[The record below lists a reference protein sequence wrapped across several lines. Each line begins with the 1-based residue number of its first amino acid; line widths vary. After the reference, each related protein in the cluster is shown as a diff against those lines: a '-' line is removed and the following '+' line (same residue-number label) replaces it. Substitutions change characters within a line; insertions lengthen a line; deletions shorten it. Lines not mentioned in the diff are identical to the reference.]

1 MWARVAL
8 RTLTGMRVLVAG
20 AGVGGLATAR
30 ALLAHGHDVRVHER
44 AEQLRRGGG
53 AVTIWSNGR
62 GVLDDLGVDL
72 DDVGRRID
80 RLEQRRADGSPMY
93 AVDIAK
99 VSSRLGHPTVTI
111 PRRRLLERLAAGL
124 PEGTL
129 AYGQAATDVEEGAG
143 EVRLTLGDGR
153 RVPGDLLVGADG
165 EHSVVRARLVD
176 PAPATPNGWGTW
188 QGLCQVPVE
197 LTAGHVGVT
206 VVGKAGYCGLMPA
219 GEGLLYWW
227 FEVRRSPGGPTP
239 ADPLEYLRR
248 RFGGWAAP
256 VPDLLAAMTEA
267 DLAPF
272 WPHVRHR
279 VPRTW
284 GGGRSTLVGDAAHAM
299 PPSLAQGANQ
309 TLEDAWTLGRVLASG
324 ADPKPLTDCLRRY
337 ERARRRRVAFTSRAA
352 AMATA
357 QNVDHPLQRLAAL
370 PTPVIT
376 AMYAAML
383 RGVSTYLADG

>member
-1 MWARVAL
+1 
-8 RTLTGMRVLVAG
+8 MRVLVAG

-30 ALLAHGHDVRVHER
+30 ALLACGNDVRVYER
-44 AEQLRRGGG
+44 AARPRLGGG

-62 GVLDDLGVDL
+62 GVLDELDVDL
-72 DDVGRRID
+72 DGVGRRID
-80 RLEQRRADGSPMY
+80 RFEQRRADGSRMY

-99 VSSRLGHPTVTI
+99 VSSRFGHPTVTI

-124 PEGTL
+124 PDSTVRY
-129 AYGQAATDVEEGAG
+129 AQACTDVEENA
-143 EVRLTLGDGR
+143 ERVVLTLTGDR
-153 RVPGDLLVGADG
+153 PVTGDLLVGADG
-165 EHSVVRARLVD
+165 EHSVVRVRLVD
-176 PAPATPNGWGTW
+176 PASARPNGWGTW
-188 QGLCQVPVE
+188 QGLGRVPVD
-197 LTAGHVGVT
+197 LTAGHMGVT

-227 FEVRRSPGGPTP
+227 FEVRLPHGTPTP
-239 ADPLEYLRR
+239 THPLEYLCR
-248 RFGGWAAP
+248 RFGGWAQP
-256 VPDLLAAMTEA
+256 VPDLLAAVTEA

-309 TLEDAWTLGRVLASG
+309 TLEDAWTLGRVLAPG
-324 ADPKPLTDCLRRY
+324 AEPRPLADRLRRY

-352 AMATA
+352 TMATA
-357 QNVDHPLQRLAAL
+357 QNVGHPLQRLAAL
-370 PTPVIT
+370 PGPAIT

-383 RGVSTYLADG
+383 RRVSTYLADA